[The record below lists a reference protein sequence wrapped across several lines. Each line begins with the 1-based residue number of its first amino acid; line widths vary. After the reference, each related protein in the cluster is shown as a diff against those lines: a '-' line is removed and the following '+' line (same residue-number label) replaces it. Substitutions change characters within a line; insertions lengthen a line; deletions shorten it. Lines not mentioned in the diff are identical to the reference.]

1 MNPYSSGD
9 THTHI
14 HACFLSIPYTSF
26 LSKTY
31 FLLRPLPS
39 TARLICPPCVGCAAH
54 LAAGWGARA
63 AHAAVSPSA
72 EEKLKASRQ
81 RKSKET
87 APPRLPSSTVALP
100 FIPVPAPEHSAK
112 LARRRGRG
120 TGARGRPMAGCW
132 SRASRSPESPSP
144 APRQLSPPGAA
155 ARRTPRLPGGPEP
168 MALSRGAKRSRSQ
181 VAASPAPGA
190 HRPARRP
197 RRPRPATRAALCAR
211 EDAPRSPRTG
221 GGRPSPGAAA
231 HRPDDEAPRPRS
243 PGRAL
248 GARAGGGREGGGGAA
263 GSLRDPGSCP

>member
-87 APPRLPSSTVALP
+87 ALPRLPSSTVALP

-132 SRASRSPESPSP
+132 SARPA
-144 APRQLSPPGAA
+144 APRAPRRRRGSCHLPARPPGAPLASRA
-155 ARRTPRLPGGPEP
+155 AR
-168 MALSRGAKRSRSQ
+168 SRW
-181 VAASPAPGA
+181 
-190 HRPARRP
+190 
-197 RRPRPATRAALCAR
+197 L
-211 EDAPRSPRTG
+211 
-221 GGRPSPGAAA
+221 
-231 HRPDDEAPRPRS
+231 
-243 PGRAL
+243 
-248 GARAGGGREGGGGAA
+248 
-263 GSLRDPGSCP
+263 